1 LCLILHSE
9 SVCQMCL
16 HCLVHICALSLQPK
30 VRIRQQMKVVSSGAQ
45 YLSCAATVRAA
56 STNCA
61 SINELAQLG
70 ALSTLERMD
79 LVF

>member
-1 LCLILHSE
+1 
-9 SVCQMCL
+9 
-16 HCLVHICALSLQPK
+16 
-30 VRIRQQMKVVSSGAQ
+30 MKVVSSGAQ